1 MKPLYEAVKGTHK
14 KTQLNWTSD
23 MQTAF
28 NAAKCSLSASAT
40 LAHPLPNST
49 IALTT
54 DASDIS
60 IGACLEQH
68 HRVDTPTP
76 LATLARSKYVFVR
89 VGPQHPSLQRPYQ
102 GPFKVIQ
109 TGNKTFKVLM
119 NKGPQTISV
128 DRLKPAKVSPQTQ
141 TQAGRIVNEPD
152 RWHY

>member
-1 MKPLYEAVKGTHK
+1 MVFGDSPLLPGKFASSG
-14 KTQLNWTSD
+14 KTPFFPSFTQTS
-23 MQTAF
+23 
-28 NAAKCSLSASAT
+28 
-40 LAHPLPNST
+40 
-49 IALTT
+49 TT
-54 DASDIS
+54 SP
-60 IGACLEQH
+60 QH

-89 VGPQHPSLQRPYQ
+89 VDPQHPSLQRPNQ

-128 DRLKPAKVSPQTQ
+128 DRLKPPKVSSQTR
-141 TQAGRIVNEPD
+141 AGQIVNEPD

>member
-1 MKPLYEAVKGTHK
+1 M
-14 KTQLNWTSD
+14 
-23 MQTAF
+23 
-28 NAAKCSLSASAT
+28 
-40 LAHPLPNST
+40 
-49 IALTT
+49 
-54 DASDIS
+54 
-60 IGACLEQH
+60 
-68 HRVDTPTP
+68 VDTPTP

-141 TQAGRIVNEPD
+141 TRAGRIVNEPD

>member
-1 MKPLYEAVKGTHK
+1 MQPDLQALAAAQSTCQD
-14 KTQLNWTSD
+14 TQSYR
-23 MQTAF
+23 TAITGMTV
-28 NAAKCSLSASAT
+28 ADVPVHEGGPSL
-40 LAHPLPNST
+40 L
-49 IALTT
+49 
-54 DASDIS
+54 
-60 IGACLEQH
+60 C
-68 HRVDTPTP
+68 DTP
-76 LATLARSKYVFVR
+76 SKYVFVR

-141 TQAGRIVNEPD
+141 TRAGRIVNEPD